1 MKLLKNAF
9 YILLPLILGIVV
21 AVFIG
26 KYMDYNY
33 LIQPLLA
40 PPAFIFPIVW
50 TIIYILMGISFYL
63 YKRDTLG
70 DNIDTVYYLQL
81 AANILW
87 PIIFFVLKFRFIA
100 TIWIVI
106 LDILVI
112 YLLKLFFKYSRTS
125 GYLNILYLA
134 WIIFATYLTFSIY
147 LLN

>member
-1 MKLLKNAF
+1 MKLYKKAF
-9 YILLPLILGIVV
+9 YILFPLILGIINGI
-21 AVFIG
+21 FIG
-26 KYMDYNY
+26 KYIDYNY
-33 LIQPLLA
+33 LIQPLLS
-40 PPAFIFPIVW
+40 PPSFIFPVVW
-50 TIIYILMGISFYL
+50 TIIYLLMGISFYI

-81 AANILW
+81 VVNLIW

-112 YLLKLFFKYSRTS
+112 YMLKLFFKYSRTS

-134 WIIFATYLTFSIY
+134 WCIFATYLTFSIY

>member
-1 MKLLKNAF
+1 MKLLKNIF
-9 YILLPLILGIVV
+9 YILLPLILGIAV
-21 AVFIG
+21 AIFIG

-33 LIQPLLA
+33 LIHPLLA
-40 PPAFIFPIVW
+40 PPTVIFPIVW
-50 TIIYILMGISFYL
+50 TIIYLLMGISFYL

-70 DNIDTVYYLQL
+70 DNIDTVYYSQL
-81 AANILW
+81 VINILW
-87 PIIFFVLKFRFIA
+87 PIVFFVLKFRFIA
-100 TIWIVI
+100 TIWIVV

-112 YLLKLFFKYSRTS
+112 YMLKLFFKYSRLS

>member
-1 MKLLKNAF
+1 MKLLKNTF
-9 YILLPLILGIVV
+9 YILLPLISGIFV
-21 AVFIG
+21 AIFIG

-33 LIQPLLA
+33 LLHPLLA
-40 PPAFIFPIVW
+40 PPAWLFPVAW
-50 TIIYILMGISFYL
+50 TIIYLFMGTSFYL

-70 DNIDTVYYLQL
+70 NNIDRIYYLQL
-81 AANILW
+81 VVNLLW

-100 TIWIVI
+100 TIWIIV

-112 YLLKLFFKYSRTS
+112 YMLKLFFKYSRPS

-134 WIIFATYLTFSIY
+134 WIMFATYLTFSIY

>member
-9 YILLPLILGIVV
+9 YIFLPLVLGSIVGL
-21 AVFIG
+21 FMG

-40 PPAFIFPIVW
+40 PPAIVFPIVW
-50 TIIYILMGISFYL
+50 TIIYLLLGISFYL

-70 DNIDTVYYLQL
+70 NNIDTIYYLQL
-81 AANILW
+81 GVNLIW

-112 YLLKLFFKYSRTS
+112 YMLKLFFKYSRVS
-125 GYLNILYLA
+125 GYLNIIYLA
-134 WIIFATYLTFSIY
+134 WIIFATYLSFSIY

>member
-9 YILLPLILGIVV
+9 YIFFPIILGSINGI
-21 AVFIG
+21 FIG
-26 KYMDYNY
+26 KYIDYNY
-33 LIQPLLA
+33 LIQPLLS
-40 PPAFIFPIVW
+40 PPSFIFPVVW
-50 TIIYILMGISFYL
+50 TIIYLLMGVSFYI

-70 DNIDTVYYLQL
+70 DNIDTIYYLQL
-81 AANILW
+81 VVNLIW

-112 YLLKLFFKYSRTS
+112 YMLKLFFKYSRTS

-134 WIIFATYLTFSIY
+134 WIMFATYLTFSIY